1 MINVAINN
9 ENTIKLAQQLGHH
22 SNLQE
27 TIEKAIEMYVQYLEQ
42 QTISQEFGTVDFTED
57 YDYKKQR
64 GVL

>member
-22 SNLQE
+22 QNLQE
-27 TIEKAIEMYVQYLEQ
+27 TIEKAIELYVQYLGQ
-42 QTISQEFGTVDFTED
+42 QAIIKEFGQVDFSED

-64 GVL
+64 DIL